1 MNVRARLSAGRRRT
15 DTTGGGGSLL
25 LVDADTIV
33 RNDEGVW
40 KVVNDELLYEDWE
53 NFKSIREET
62 FHTLLT
68 PRQETLTV

>member
-1 MNVRARLSAGRRRT
+1 M
-15 DTTGGGGSLL
+15 
-25 LVDADTIV
+25 DADTIV

-40 KVVNDELLYEDWE
+40 KAVNDELLYEDWE
-53 NFKSIREET
+53 NFKSIGEET